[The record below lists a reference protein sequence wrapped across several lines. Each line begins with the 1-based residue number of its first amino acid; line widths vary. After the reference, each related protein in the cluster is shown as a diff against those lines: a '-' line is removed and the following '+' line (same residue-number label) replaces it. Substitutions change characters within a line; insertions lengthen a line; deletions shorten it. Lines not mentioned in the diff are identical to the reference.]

1 MLQIKNMKAEYLHWI
16 LICFTCFLTVPIS
29 LSYLLQIISELPTS
43 DNWNFDLHWYRK
55 IPGVIAASSFDG
67 KIGIYNLEVMR
78 AIIFHFGYMLNHY
91 ETVTQFSR
99 PVSDLK
105 NILHQTILLAVIGI
119 LKVGWHFSK
128 VCLP

>member
-1 MLQIKNMKAEYLHWI
+1 MLGYCQWRGMLQIKNMKAKYLHWI

-78 AIIFHFGYMLNHY
+78 AIIFHFGIYVEYQMLNCY
-91 ETVTQFSR
+91 AN
-99 PVSDLK
+99 LK
-105 NILHQTILLAVIGI
+105 SL
-119 LKVGWHFSK
+119 
-128 VCLP
+128 